1 MELVKMEVKRFEIW
15 LVSLEPTKGSEI
27 TKTRPC
33 LVISPDSANKYLK
46 TVIVAL
52 LTHTKKSYPTRVDCL
67 FDNQNGQIVL
77 DQIRA
82 IDKETR
88 LIKKMGVLDPF
99 SSEMVCKTLEALF
112 KM

>member
-1 MELVKMEVKRFEIW
+1 MLVKRFEIW

-33 LVISPDSANKYLK
+33 IIISPDNANKYLN
-46 TVIVAL
+46 TVIVAP
-52 LTHTKKSYPTRVDCL
+52 LTHTQKNYPTRIKCT
-67 FDNQNGQIVL
+67 FENQDGQIVL

-82 IDKETR
+82 IDKASR
-88 LIKKMGVLDPF
+88 LVKKLGDMDNF
-99 SSEMVCKTLEALF
+99 TNSMVCKILEEMF

>member
-1 MELVKMEVKRFEIW
+1 MEVKRFEIW

-33 LVISPDSANKYLK
+33 LIISPDSANKYLN
-46 TVIVAL
+46 TVIVAP
-52 LTHTKKSYPTRVDCL
+52 LTHTKKNYPTRVDCI
-67 FDNQNGQIVL
+67 FENQSGQIVL

-88 LIKKMGVLDPF
+88 LVKKLGKLDTF
-99 SSEMVCKTLEALF
+99 TSETVCKTLGILF
-112 KM
+112 ML

>member
-1 MELVKMEVKRFEIW
+1 MVVKRFEIW

-33 LVISPDSANKYLK
+33 VVISPDSANKYLN
-46 TVIVAL
+46 TVIVAP
-52 LTHTKKSYPTRVDCL
+52 LTHTQKNYPTRVKCS
-67 FDNQNGQIVL
+67 FENQDGQIVL

-82 IDKETR
+82 IDKTSR
-88 LIKKMGVLDPF
+88 LVKKLGDLDEF
-99 SSEMVCKTLEALF
+99 TSSMVCKILEEMF

>member
-1 MELVKMEVKRFEIW
+1 MIVKRFEIW

-33 LVISPDSANKYLK
+33 VIISPDSVNKYLN
-46 TVIVAL
+46 TVIVAP
-52 LTHTKKSYPTRVDCL
+52 LTHTQKKYPTRIN
-67 FDNQNGQIVL
+67 FNFENQNGQIVL

-82 IDKETR
+82 IDKTSR
-88 LIKKMGVLDPF
+88 LVKKIGDLDEF
-99 SSEMVCKTLEALF
+99 TSSMICKILEGMF